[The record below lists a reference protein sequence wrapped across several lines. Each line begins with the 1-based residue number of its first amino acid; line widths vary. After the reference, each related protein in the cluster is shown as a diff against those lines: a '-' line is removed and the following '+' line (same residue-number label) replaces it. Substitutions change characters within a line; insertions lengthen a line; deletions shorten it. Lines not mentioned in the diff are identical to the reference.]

1 MARTL
6 SRFALFVA
14 LALVVAGTASAQDPT
29 MVGPNTHKKILE
41 NNRVRMIEVTFA
53 PGDRIAMHSHPDH
66 AVYTINGGTLRIT
79 TSDGKT
85 RVAELKTGEPI
96 WFPAITH
103 AAKNIGTTTVKL
115 LVVELKEKPG
125 KEKTGE
131 KMPGMMN

>member
-6 SRFALFVA
+6 SMFVFFIA
-14 LALVVAGTASAQDPT
+14 LALVVTGTSSAQDPT
-29 MVGPNTHKKILE
+29 MIGPNTHKKILE

-53 PGDRIAMHSHPDH
+53 PGDSIAMHSHPDH
-66 AVYTINGGTLRIT
+66 AVYTISGGTLRIT
-79 TSDGKT
+79 TSDGKL
-85 RVAELKTGEPI
+85 RVAELKTGQPI

-103 AAKNIGTTTVKL
+103 AAKNIGTTTLKL

-125 KEKTGE
+125 E